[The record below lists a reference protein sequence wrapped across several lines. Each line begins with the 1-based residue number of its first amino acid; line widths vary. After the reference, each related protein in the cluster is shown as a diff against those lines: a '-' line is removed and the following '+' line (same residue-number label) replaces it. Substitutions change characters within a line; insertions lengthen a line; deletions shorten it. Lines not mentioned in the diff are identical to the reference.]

1 MYSFFNKAAAMKAGV
16 LEKFFFEESYLQ
28 HRWANI
34 AANTE
39 CMFYFNLAL
48 VKNIL
53 EPHEK
58 KYLR

>member
-1 MYSFFNKAAAMKAGV
+1 MKAGV